1 MTDFLEFIKDNF
13 KLIAENIW
21 TFLIYG
27 AFIFGISWLIH
38 NYFLEKKL
46 YNIPERERLQEHIK
60 ELEQEVKDLN
70 DKVHKDDLKDRVK
83 EITQNRERTETLGE
97 VIRKNMK

>member
-1 MTDFLEFIKDNF
+1 MKKNF
-13 KLIAENIW
+13 
-21 TFLIYG
+21 T
-27 AFIFGISWLIH
+27 IFQ
-38 NYFLEKKL
+38 
-46 YNIPERERLQEHIK
+46 RERLQEHIK